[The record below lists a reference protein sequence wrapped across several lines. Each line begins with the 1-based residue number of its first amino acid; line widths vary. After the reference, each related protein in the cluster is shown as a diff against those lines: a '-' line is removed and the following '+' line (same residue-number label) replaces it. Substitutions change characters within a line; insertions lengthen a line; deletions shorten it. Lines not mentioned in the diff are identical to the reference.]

1 MVRFVNICV
10 CISLLISICFGQKNI
25 NEVKAVFIWRLVSYI
40 TWPKIDNDSIVFSV
54 YGDCAFNDLL
64 HRLSKNKKMKG
75 RKVNVKS
82 IPYSGMEE
90 SDLIFVC
97 SDFNTLQGMIKHWNK
112 KSVLLMGD
120 SPAFTKQGIH
130 INFYVENETVRF
142 ELNESAL
149 NGAGITVDY
158 RLKKIARLIDSKA
171 LEGQ

>member
-10 CISLLISICFGQKNI
+10 FVVLILSISFGQQNI

-40 TWPKIDNDSIVFSV
+40 TWPQMDNDSILFSV
-54 YGDCAFNDLL
+54 YGDCDLMDLL
-64 HRLSKNKKMKG
+64 YSLSYDKKMKG
-75 RKVNVKS
+75 RNVRVKN

-90 SDLIFVC
+90 SDIVFVC
-97 SDFNTLQGMIKHWNK
+97 SDLNTLQDIIQNWEK

-120 SPAFTKQGIH
+120 SPGFTKQGIH
-130 INFYVENETVRF
+130 VNFYLENETVRF

-149 NGAGITVDY
+149 NVAGITVDY

-171 LEGQ
+171 VGGK